1 MPMSIAHI
9 SLEERL
15 QQISLKLI
23 DQVRVLY
30 EIVKN
35 GTPANPMQAY
45 SKING
50 IKNSVELDKFMVGE
64 YIIKVREG
72 LLDRDLYIDILNNL
86 EKISQ
91 NLDAASY
98 RLSVLLS
105 RGTQLDELLSKLIV
119 VISEK
124 LLASLTHLVESLRLL
139 SVNAQKA
146 VDAVRNI
153 MRLEEEVDDLYRS
166 LELKLFERKY
176 DDLIYVMLLKDIAD
190 RLEDSEDMVRDS
202 ATSITYIAFG
212 RL

>member
-1 MPMSIAHI
+1 
-9 SLEERL
+9 
-15 QQISLKLI
+15 
-23 DQVRVLY
+23 
-30 EIVKN
+30 
-35 GTPANPMQAY
+35 
-45 SKING
+45 
-50 IKNSVELDKFMVGE
+50 
-64 YIIKVREG
+64 
-72 LLDRDLYIDILNNL
+72 
-86 EKISQ
+86 
-91 NLDAASY
+91 
-98 RLSVLLS
+98 
-105 RGTQLDELLSKLIV
+105 

-124 LLASLTHLVESLRLL
+124 LLAFLTHLVESLRLL